1 MMAGIQ
7 SINTS
12 SKRLKQQQPPSM
24 HHNGLIKGINHML
37 DKIEKLR
44 EGGVQVFKN
53 SVLGVLGEYKRVFLQ
68 PRYMKKFAFFDENA
82 LVSKYINENQEKIDE
97 LLPVFTHRGDKG
109 TDNSFGW
116 MVQGFIE
123 AKDGHLRL
131 QTREEHLQCM
141 GCHTTL
147 GTTIDNTFAFGRKV
161 TGAKGWGYINTK
173 NMPDAPNENSELGI
187 GEIEHYLRV
196 VGGGDEFR
204 ENAEMKAKYFNA
216 DGTLNT
222 EAIRAADVYELISPS
237 PRRALDLNKAY
248 MTIVKDQDFI
258 HGRDANLK
266 PANNVYRRIDEDVPV
281 LPQEKTQQ
289 WDIRLNWE

>member
-1 MMAGIQ
+1 M
-7 SINTS
+7 
-12 SKRLKQQQPPSM
+12 
-24 HHNGLIKGINHML
+24 
-37 DKIEKLR
+37 
-44 EGGVQVFKN
+44 
-53 SVLGVLGEYKRVFLQ
+53 
-68 PRYMKKFAFFDENA
+68 
-82 LVSKYINENQEKIDE
+82 
-97 LLPVFTHRGDKG
+97 
-109 TDNSFGW
+109 
-116 MVQGFIE
+116 
-123 AKDGHLRL
+123 
-131 QTREEHLQCM
+131 
-141 GCHTTL
+141 
-147 GTTIDNTFAFGRKV
+147 RKS
-161 TGAKGWGYINTK
+161 YNTK

-266 PANNVYRRIDEDVPV
+266 PANNVYRRINEDVPV
-281 LPQEKTQQ
+281 LPQEKTQKCSGLIILYIITRTL
-289 WDIRLNWE
+289 DHSSSRLEVKHGNKLYKRI